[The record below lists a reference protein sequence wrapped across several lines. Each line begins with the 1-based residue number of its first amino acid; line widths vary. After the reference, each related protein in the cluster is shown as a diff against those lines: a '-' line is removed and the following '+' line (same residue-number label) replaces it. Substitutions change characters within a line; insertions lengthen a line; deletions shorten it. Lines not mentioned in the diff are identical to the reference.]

1 MDEKINI
8 NTFLKM
14 AQSNKIDF
22 NKIVLGDF
30 SKVIEILID
39 YYKHK
44 KLLYD
49 EWIQFLGRRPSYSEV
64 VIYRDKN
71 TGLNRTQIDNLY
83 ETLLKTDKND
93 YNNTIDKY
101 VNTDVKKK
109 VDDVINNFGYM
120 TTEANKNIS
129 ILEKKKKRDDN
140 WTKKYEKEKLTLK
153 KINNTIDKYNRL
165 YNELQDVLNNNINIL
180 QPNNMN
186 EDYII
191 TKKDENKISNI
202 DILQSNNIDK
212 NKNKNSN
219 NVYTDSM
226 SEVPKKLTKKQK
238 QLIRELIEEFHI
250 LNSMKVKNIKINDLN
265 ESNVSELKQIA
276 KDNNI
281 KGYSTMRKQEI
292 IDLLNEMR
300 NTQFYKGREQTP
312 EEKARDE
319 RIMNYVPQ
327 PVKPVIKKLSRDDM
341 INELENKIANYE
353 KKILEIEDKI
363 DELNPIVHKKKIIE
377 LEKKIDEYN
386 KLMNEDYTKLREI
399 NPYMY

>member
-300 NTQFYKGREQTP
+300 NTQFYKGRELTP

-327 PVKPVIKKLSRDDM
+327 AVKPVIKKLTIDDM
-341 INELENKIANYE
+341 IDELKNKIANYE

>member
-265 ESNVSELKQIA
+265 ESNLSELKQIA

-281 KGYSTMRKQEI
+281 KGYSTLRKQEI
-292 IDLLNEMR
+292 INLLNEMR

-363 DELNPIVHKKKIIE
+363 DELNPVVHKKKITE

>member
-300 NTQFYKGREQTP
+300 NTQFYKGRELTP

>member
-363 DELNPIVHKKKIIE
+363 DELNPVVHKKKITE

>member
-319 RIMNYVPQ
+319 RIMNYKPQ
-327 PVKPVIKKLSRDDM
+327 PVNKKLSRDDM

-353 KKILEIEDKI
+353 KNIVKIEKDIEK
-363 DELNPIVHKKKIIE
+363 LNYILDRKKITE
-377 LEKKIDEYN
+377 LEKKIEEYE
-386 KLMNEDYTKLREI
+386 KLMNQEHTKLMEL
-399 NPYMY
+399 NKYMY

>member
-1 MDEKINI
+1 
-8 NTFLKM
+8 
-14 AQSNKIDF
+14 
-22 NKIVLGDF
+22 
-30 SKVIEILID
+30 
-39 YYKHK
+39 
-44 KLLYD
+44 
-49 EWIQFLGRRPSYSEV
+49 
-64 VIYRDKN
+64 
-71 TGLNRTQIDNLY
+71 
-83 ETLLKTDKND
+83 
-93 YNNTIDKY
+93 
-101 VNTDVKKK
+101 
-109 VDDVINNFGYM
+109 
-120 TTEANKNIS
+120 
-129 ILEKKKKRDDN
+129 
-140 WTKKYEKEKLTLK
+140 
-153 KINNTIDKYNRL
+153 
-165 YNELQDVLNNNINIL
+165 
-180 QPNNMN
+180 
-186 EDYII
+186 
-191 TKKDENKISNI
+191 
-202 DILQSNNIDK
+202 
-212 NKNKNSN
+212 
-219 NVYTDSM
+219 M

>member
-327 PVKPVIKKLSRDDM
+327 PVKPVIKKLTIDDM
-341 INELENKIANYE
+341 IDELKNKIANYE